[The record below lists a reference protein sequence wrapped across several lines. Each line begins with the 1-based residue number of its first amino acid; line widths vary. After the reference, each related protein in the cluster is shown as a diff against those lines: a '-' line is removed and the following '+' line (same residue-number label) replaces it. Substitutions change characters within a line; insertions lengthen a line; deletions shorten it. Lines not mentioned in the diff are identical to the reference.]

1 MRSFENKLSLWG
13 GAAVVLSGLI
23 WLMPG
28 INAIAAT
35 AGIAGLTLIVARL
48 GFSRGLS
55 TACAGIAGAFVICS
69 LTKGYQA
76 GFVSTLIYILVAIAP
91 AFMMGWASR
100 SFATSTATVSYGLI
114 PTGILLVLF
123 LLIFPGIIEDLPVL
137 ISEIDIVIESLV
149 EGSPEVSGLIARQ
162 YAPADGS
169 LDRFLK
175 ELNKMIEFL
184 IKITPSIII
193 LGSLGMIIAGLGI
206 AGPIAARLKIMLPR
220 FRPFHLWRAGGR
232 WLLPTILGLIAV
244 VFIKNEFWF
253 YTGVNLLI
261 VTGHVYAVVGL
272 AIVEAFFKRA
282 LIPVPLRVIF
292 YAILLLSSVFALIF
306 LAVLGLADSKFNFAR
321 ENTENKNDC

>member
-35 AGIAGLTLIVARL
+35 AGIAGLTLIIARL
-48 GFSRGLS
+48 GFSRGLL
-55 TACAGIAGAFVICS
+55 TACAGIAGTFIICS
-69 LTKGYQA
+69 LTKGYQV
-76 GFVSTLIYILVAIAP
+76 GFVSTLIYILAAIAP

-100 SFATSTATVSYGLI
+100 NFETSTATVSYGLI
-114 PTGILLVLF
+114 PAGILLVLF
-123 LLIFPGIIEDLPVL
+123 LLIYPGIIEDLPVL
-137 ISEIDIVIESLV
+137 ISEIDIVIKSLV
-149 EGSPEVSGLIARQ
+149 EESPEISGLIARQ

-184 IKITPSIII
+184 IKVTPSIII
-193 LGSLGMIIAGLGI
+193 LGFLGMIIAGLAI

-261 VTGHVYAVVGL
+261 VSGHVYAVVGL

-292 YAILLLSSVFALIF
+292 YVILLLSSVFALIF
-306 LAVLGLADSKFNFAR
+306 LAVLGLADSRFNFAR
-321 ENTENKNDC
+321 ENKENRND

>member
-1 MRSFENKLSLWG
+1 MRSFEDKLSLWG
-13 GAAVVLSGLI
+13 GAAVVLSGLT

-28 INAIAAT
+28 INAIGAT
-35 AGIAGLTLIVARL
+35 AGIAGLTLIIARL
-48 GFSRGLS
+48 GFSRGFL
-55 TACAGIAGAFVICS
+55 TAWAGIAGAFIICS

-76 GFVSTLIYILVAIAP
+76 GFVSTLIYFLVAIAP

-100 SFATSTATVSYGLI
+100 KFATSTVTVSYGLI
-114 PTGILLVLF
+114 PTGILLALF
-123 LLIFPGIIEDLPVL
+123 LLIYPGIIEDLPVL
-137 ISEIDIVIESLV
+137 ISEIDIVIKSLV
-149 EGSPEVSGLIARQ
+149 EESPEISGLIARQ

-175 ELNKMIEFL
+175 ELNKMIDFM
-184 IKITPSIII
+184 IKITPSMII
-193 LGSLGMIIAGLGI
+193 LGSLGMIMAGLAI
-206 AGPIAARLKIMLPR
+206 AGPLATRLKIMFPR

-261 VTGHVYAVVGL
+261 VTSHVYAVVGL

-292 YAILLLSSVFALIF
+292 YAFLLLSSVFALIF
-306 LAVLGLADSKFNFAR
+306 LAVLGLADSRFNFAR
-321 ENTENKNDC
+321 ESTENRND